1 MCMSKQCYTDFIDA
15 KVLNRVILQ
24 WCAKVLSHPLISLNF
39 ARKIGK
45 QVQQFT
51 ETCKDIW
58 EYSIYICSVKV
69 TPWQRL
75 SGGQPIDW

>member
-24 WCAKVLSHPLISLNF
+24 ECAKVLSHPLISLNF

-58 EYSIYICSVKV
+58 EYSIYMLCQGDLLTEALWRPV
-69 TPWQRL
+69 Q
-75 SGGQPIDW
+75 